1 MKRLLRDIAVILGII
16 TVILI
21 LMPDTYYIFGGDGAE
36 QGVPFTLYFYHLFR
50 EEGWSWWNW
59 SISYGGSN
67 VINFFTVLGSP
78 SFWIFMILPEESW
91 IFPCFWILNVIRC
104 LMIAA
109 FSWLWLSRIVKS
121 EKARYAGAMIMTF
134 CGWIM
139 CWQHLYYYAES
150 WLYVC
155 ILLYSMEELL
165 AGKKKW
171 LFVIINA
178 LMVILYVYMAYMSA
192 WLILFY
198 LIVRLQ
204 MLNPEERFSGILKRL
219 LRPFLLYLLGI
230 ALSSAVFV
238 PELYVLLSEKR
249 VAGDIPALLSDP
261 ANVLISLKTAW
272 RFLSGLFSPVMND
285 YECTMF
291 ASAYETGDHL
301 QTTMTIYSF
310 ILFLVLFPQMF
321 RMQIGG
327 KKPVLRMMLFLT
339 LCAMFPWIYILF
351 NGNINNRWAFY
362 YIIFNVMCVVLIL
375 EHEKELDRRLLR
387 RTGACVVLLYAIFSA
402 AAVLLNQIGAEKQK
416 NLLLVPLMALL
427 TILYVKVLEQGSF
440 RELRILMMT
449 EALLCIGCR
458 IVNYGTQI
466 TLIHGQNGRLYQ
478 EQMLNRDVTE
488 NLKEQYPGFY
498 RIETDEPLAVNYL
511 LPLAKNYKG
520 SSYYYGLYNPSMD
533 RYYENRISANWHI
546 PYSQSKFL
554 SETVFGQRFL
564 VTYSAD
570 TFVPYGYTL
579 SDHIEE
585 NPYDSEIPISVYENS
600 VNVGL
605 GFADDK
611 LYSDPASDFLDKSVQ
626 DFAMTQGIL
635 CSEGT
640 EEFTGD
646 DRFRK
651 LSESLENEVIELGE
665 HETGTLIVD
674 YSSTYPNSYLN
685 YEFYQDGK
693 VVSYVH
699 TEEYGYRAIRV
710 PADIDEVGIYCVN
723 ADFTSSSI
731 SASVYFITD
740 SDLESVYEE
749 MKEKD
754 QFTNVSQKHGNLSA
768 DITITGTEN
777 KLAMVSIPYN
787 EGWTVLVD
795 GKKTDTESADLC
807 MTGFWLT
814 PGKHQVEFIFTPQGL
829 HAGILISAAAL
840 ACFLFLMAADR
851 KKNQISD

>member
-1 MKRLLRDIAVILGII
+1 MKKLLRDIAVILGII

-36 QGVPFTLYFYHLFR
+36 QGVPFTLYFYHLLR

-59 SISYGGSN
+59 SIGYGGSN

-78 SFWIFMILPEESW
+78 TFWILMILPDESW
-91 IFPCFWILNVIRC
+91 IFPWFWILNVIRW
-104 LMIAA
+104 LLIAV

-165 AGKKKW
+165 AGNKKW

-178 LMVILYVYMAYMSA
+178 MMVILYIYMAYMSA

-204 MLNPEERFSGILKRL
+204 MLNPGEKVSRIPKQLMK
-219 LRPFLLYLLGI
+219 PFLLYVLGI
-230 ALSSAVFV
+230 ALSSVVFI

-261 ANVLISLKTAW
+261 ANTLISLKTAW

-291 ASAYETGDHL
+291 ASAYDTGDRL

-310 ILFLVLFPQMF
+310 ILFLVLFPQML
-321 RMQIGG
+321 RMHIEG

-339 LCAMFPWIYILF
+339 ICALFPLVYILF

-362 YIIFNVMCVVLIL
+362 YIVFNVLCTALIL
-375 EHEKELDRRLLR
+375 EHENDLDQKLLR
-387 RTGACVVLLYAIFSA
+387 RTGISVVLLYAAFTC
-402 AAVLLNQIGAEKQK
+402 AAVFLKQISAEKRT
-416 NLLLVPLMALL
+416 NLLLVPFMALL
-427 TILYVKVLEQGSF
+427 SILYVKVLEKGSF
-440 RELRILMMT
+440 RKLRFLMMA
-449 EALLCIGCR
+449 EALMCTGCR
-458 IVNYGTQI
+458 MVNYGTQI
-466 TLIHGQNGRLYQ
+466 TLLHGENGRFYRD
-478 EQMLNRDVTE
+478 QMLNRNLTD

-533 RYYENRISANWHI
+533 RYYRNRISANWHI

-564 VTYSAD
+564 VTYSSE
-570 TFVPYGYTL
+570 TFIPYGYAL
-579 SDHIEE
+579 SKQIEG
-585 NPYDSEIPISVYENS
+585 NPYDSGTPISVYENS
-600 VNVGL
+600 VDIGL
-605 GFADDK
+605 GFADEK
-611 LYSDPASDFLDKSVQ
+611 IYNESASDSLDKSMQ

-635 CSEGT
+635 CSSGS
-640 EEFTGD
+640 EEFQGD

-651 LSESLENEVIELGE
+651 LSGSSENEVIELGK
-665 HETGTLIVD
+665 HEPGTLIVD
-674 YSSTYPNSYLN
+674 YSSTYPNSFLN
-685 YEFYQDGK
+685 YEFYQNGNA
-693 VVSYVH
+693 VSYMH

-710 PADIDEVGIYCVN
+710 PADVDAVGIYCVN
-723 ADFTSSSI
+723 GDFTSSSV

-740 SDLESVYEE
+740 SDLQSVYEGLR
-749 MKEKD
+749 KKD
-754 QFTNVSQKHGNLSA
+754 QFTNVSQKNGNLSA
-768 DITITGTEN
+768 DITISGNVN
-777 KLAMVSIPYN
+777 KIAMVSIPYN

-795 GKKTDTESADLC
+795 GTVNDTECADLC

-814 PGKHQVEFIFTPQGL
+814 PGKHHVDFIFTPKGL
-829 HAGILISAAAL
+829 HAGILISIAAL
-840 ACFLFLMAADR
+840 ACFLFLMEAER
-851 KKNQISD
+851 KKMIIR